1 MYLRMNEEDSNESEQ
16 NCRELFQYRQ
26 SYPEEFL
33 LLPLLYLEEDTCE
46 KEKRKLK
53 RKRKRAKSK
62 FGAAVISDDD
72 DDDMLEN
79 PHATQEL
86 DDADEESNS
95 EIDDIF
101 KEMQRTAAKA
111 KRPKVSK
118 AGKKKKKK
126 KKKKIKIQGL
136 SFGSS
141 TQINFEDDDEEGD
154 DEGDKPNESESFSKK
169 KEEELGAD
177 KQVEVREIKD
187 FAGERVVV
195 KKKVSA
201 NSKAAKKFK
210 KQSNLDRLLGSLK
223 GKKKMNTLDKCM
235 IDWEKDKTE
244 EGDGDDLKLAA
255 KDGELDKRQFL
266 LDTDYKQFE
275 IERDIRNQ
283 QRKKKGIIL

>member
-210 KQSNLDRLLGSLK
+210 CVLDTHGITIRLLCS
-223 GKKKMNTLDKCM
+223 
-235 IDWEKDKTE
+235 
-244 EGDGDDLKLAA
+244 
-255 KDGELDKRQFL
+255 
-266 LDTDYKQFE
+266 Y
-275 IERDIRNQ
+275 
-283 QRKKKGIIL
+283 